1 MEKAFTETLEEF
13 IEAFLKFFY
22 GFLRTNW
29 RMVRLPAITAERLVR
44 QSTFDAFE
52 FTLPYTYFALSF
64 LLNFLL
70 LRTLF
75 KVLHQGGRIVETFLP
90 TLLQT
95 LSNPLQ
101 LDPLTAF
108 VLMVLKAIPLFGV
121 MTLACY
127 ILEKRFRFTEP
138 LSHTTVQ
145 IFCYCFGF
153 FWNILTACL
162 LVLMGLANIWARY
175 RQGPEAESLLA
186 ALYGLLGIIAILA
199 LLVCYRFTRQVFQ
212 SLLSQDTTPEKHLLS
227 PHTFAQILFS
237 LGLSAGLA
245 VEYGMTILEISL
257 QIGNQVG

>member
-29 RMVRLPAITAERLVR
+29 RMVRYPAATAERLVR

-52 FTLPYTYFALSF
+52 FTLPYTYFAMSF

-75 KVLHQGGRIVETFLP
+75 KVLHQGRRLVEGFLP

-95 LSNPLQ
+95 LSNPLE

-121 MTLACY
+121 VVLTCYVLA
-127 ILEKRFRFTEP
+127 KRFRFTEP
-138 LSHTTVQ
+138 LIHTTVQ

-153 FWNILTACL
+153 FWNALTVCL
-162 LVLMGLANIWARY
+162 LT
-175 RQGPEAESLLA
+175 LLA
-186 ALYGLLGIIAILA
+186 FADIWVRYQQDILAEHLLGTLYGLLGAIAV
-199 LLVCYRFTRQVFQ
+199 LLLFICYRFTRQVFQ
-212 SLLSQDTTPEKHLLS
+212 CLLSQDTTPER
-227 PHTFAQILFS
+227 ILFPPKAFAMGLFC
-237 LGLSAGLA
+237 LGIIAGLA
-245 VEYGMTILEISL
+245 VEYGMTVLEISL
-257 QIGNQVG
+257 YVSNQWG